1 MAQAKGELVD
11 EAAVDAFVAAD
22 ARADFVD
29 AALCCFR
36 DDFRVGDDSAG
47 HADEVG
53 LSLGD
58 DFFGCVRVGD
68 PSGVDDGQGDG
79 SGHLGG

>member
-1 MAQAKGELVD
+1 MHSLQPMHGRISWTRPC
-11 EAAVDAFVAAD
+11 AVFVMISGSVMIA
-22 ARADFVD
+22 
-29 AALCCFR
+29 
-36 DDFRVGDDSAG
+36 S
-47 HADEVG
+47 ADEVG